1 MPMKP
6 KKKVTVKGADLS
18 SLTKRQQDTMK
29 KHAVHHTGKHMKMMA
44 NMMKRGKTFTQAHK
58 AAQKK
63 VGR

>member
-1 MPMKP
+1 MAIK
-6 KKKVTVKGADLS
+6 KKKVTVKGVDMS
-18 SLTKRQQDTMK
+18 GLTKRQQSTMK
-29 KHAVHHTGKHMKMMA
+29 KHAKHHTGKHMKTMT